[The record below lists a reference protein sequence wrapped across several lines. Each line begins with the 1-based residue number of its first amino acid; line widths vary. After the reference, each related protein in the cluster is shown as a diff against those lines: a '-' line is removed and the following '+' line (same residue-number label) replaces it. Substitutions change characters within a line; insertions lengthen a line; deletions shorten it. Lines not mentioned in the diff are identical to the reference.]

1 LGLCLGTDTDLDLDA
16 WPFSTITQRL
26 VYELLQRDAQ
36 LKCPQRRRPIRNVT
50 MAQCVKRW
58 LWELV
63 SKFPGILI
71 SVGLST
77 KERFWTQIDQVNNV
91 SFNHPKKSFLVDKSI
106 PVECILHMKLLQSVA
121 YYVHEN
127 LTRSV
132 NGLMSARI
140 VR

>member
-1 LGLCLGTDTDLDLDA
+1 
-16 WPFSTITQRL
+16 
-26 VYELLQRDAQ
+26 
-36 LKCPQRRRPIRNVT
+36 

-71 SVGLST
+71 SVGLTT

-91 SFNHPKKSFLVDKSI
+91 AFNHPKKSFLVDKSI
-106 PVECILHMKLLQSVA
+106 PVECSLHMNLLQSVEYDLHVKSA
-121 YYVHEN
+121 
-127 LTRSV
+127 RSV